1 LVTDGLVDMPL
12 AFEPGHGDVLNQKP
26 RAKDE
31 NILSKEML
39 GFLAPIVLCMVIS
52 SLWMFVDLLP
62 QGIEKARTGTFLV
75 ICLTQLINIFNMRSF
90 DRSLFSIGF
99 FSNKYLLAAVLGS
112 LIILYLALTNEFLVN
127 IFSFVPLDRR
137 EVIEAIALSSLVLVV
152 GELYKLRQNSINKN
166 KV

>member
-1 LVTDGLVDMPL
+1 
-12 AFEPGHGDVLNQKP
+12 
-26 RAKDE
+26 
-31 NILSKEML
+31 
-39 GFLAPIVLCMVIS
+39 
-52 SLWMFVDLLP
+52 
-62 QGIEKARTGTFLV
+62 
-75 ICLTQLINIFNMRSF
+75 MRSF